1 MESSIRVVGGD
12 NYKLPHLKEIQRH
25 RVGKPVHA
33 ENHDDIAHNVADN
46 IVKDLCTG
54 A

>member
-1 MESSIRVVGGD
+1 MESSTRVVGGD
-12 NYKLPHLKEIQRH
+12 NYQLPHLKKIQRH

-33 ENHDDIAHNVADN
+33 ETHDDIVHNVADN
-46 IVKDLCTG
+46 IVKDLYTG